1 MEGGETESGL
11 GEAGHRKWRLER
23 RTDFFM
29 EISIHLNHDLQLFCL
44 FFLPAFCL
52 ASAPQAPAL
61 HDLHVEI
68 KPGEQSGDAVVT
80 VNGKSRRIVKHA
92 TRAWPV
98 MKGENALI
106 IVEGQKPEE
115 NGKYRLLFVDGDTR
129 RRRDLGAI
137 PFSSGELKDV
147 QLPDGDWAF
156 VVTGQS
162 AASPMLI
169 VADNKA
175 VHGRVPGASAAR
187 IIGPLTVRYT
197 DTRTGHTV
205 SVPLTS
211 LLGAD
216 FDGIYQVH
224 AIAVNETD
232 YVQFQPDGSSAFS
245 THDGHTLKGRWWTD
259 GNAMTTVL
267 SNGQRLEW
275 LRASLTKVKG
285 VPAGMRLVVRL
296 LQPLESQKAKD
307 GDPVKA
313 VLLSPATV
321 EGKIYLPQGSE
332 FDGKI
337 VAVHGVGW
345 AFEHETAALTLKFD
359 IVTLPDGSTL
369 PIHTRL
375 YQVENAQEKVND
387 KGTIEGI
394 RSTGTTGH
402 SAESKIASVA
412 AVDPIAYLF
421 STVSSTAALGFA
433 EPEILYDAGTELEI
447 EVTAPLITSKVF
459 QPSVPP
465 IATSPGDLKKLEDMV
480 RALPFRTATQAKNK
494 PSDITNL
501 AFIGSTDAV
510 KRAFQAAEWV
520 FTDQLTASSTFRTL
534 KTISGNEAYKEAPM
548 SVLLLD
554 ERLPIFTL
562 TKTTNTF
569 NSRHHLRVFDP
580 ALEYQGEKILTS
592 SSTQDI
598 GIAFS
603 PKQKTFIHVIDQ
615 YIDNERS
622 QVVDDLIFTGCVAAV
637 QLVPRPWVPKD
648 TYNSTG
654 DRLRTDGAIA
664 VMKMTDCLHPKTT
677 PNDNAVP
684 PSRLER
690 ITRDTVLTL
699 RNDLWRGNLGYQG
712 YAGAKWLHKY
722 WRTKDEL
729 KPERGTWRKAN
740 IAGVDYEGLG
750 DISPEEQPTARISS
764 GNGEE
769 TTPGPA
775 EEAAERSHR
784 WDPPRYEIGLQG
796 GYLRYPTIRT
806 EGIGI
811 FASPKDP
818 NSGDPSFLIGLFDEV
833 DGGWTAGI
841 VFTANTWRWISNE
854 FSYNYERGKYQ
865 MGVLVLA
872 TGEIDPIEET
882 QSVGLATRQFEYNIL
897 FNARPRESRWRP
909 YAAIGPALQLISL
922 TDAPIK
928 KASGP
933 FKVGLQNIGILKAA
947 FDFGSTPPLEGG
959 GIYQIGLQYGCG
971 IKFRVLPR
979 LTVRAD
985 FRETWSKN
993 PQFILDSYTKD
1004 FFFTENYQAEYQFIR
1019 AESKFRQQRFTLGF
1033 AFTF

>member
-1 MEGGETESGL
+1 M
-11 GEAGHRKWRLER
+11 AVLER
-23 RTDFFM
+23 QSPEMVVWRRADFLMKMTF
-29 EISIHLNHDLQLFCL
+29 SINQLPPL
-44 FFLPAFCL
+44 LLLLFLPALCL
-52 ASAPQAPAL
+52 ASEAQSPAF
-61 HDLHVEI
+61 HNVRIEM

-80 VNGKSRRIVKHA
+80 AGGKSKRIVKHA

-98 MKGENALI
+98 MKGENAVI
-106 IVEGQKPEE
+106 IVRGEKPEE
-115 NGKYRLLFVDGDTR
+115 NGKYRLLFVEGETR
-129 RRRDLGAI
+129 KRRDLGAI
-137 PFSSGELKDV
+137 PFASGELKDV
-147 QLPDGDWAF
+147 QLPNGDWAF
-156 VVTGQS
+156 LLTGQS
-162 AASPMLI
+162 DGGPMLI
-169 VADNKA
+169 VADSD
-175 VHGRVPGASAAR
+175 VIHGRVPGATAVQF
-187 IIGPLTVRYT
+187 IDPLTVRYT
-197 DTRTGHTV
+197 DSRAGSAVTIPIAV
-205 SVPLTS
+205 
-211 LLGAD
+211 LLGTD
-216 FDGIYQVH
+216 LSGIYQVH
-224 AIAVNETD
+224 AVALNETD
-232 YVQFQPDGSSAFS
+232 YVQFQPDGGSVFS
-245 THDGHTLKGRWWTD
+245 TQGRHVLKGKWWTD
-259 GNAMTTVL
+259 GASMTTLLDDGRKFV
-267 SNGQRLEW
+267 W
-275 LRASLTKVKG
+275 LRTSLTEVKG

-296 LQPLESQKAKD
+296 LQALESQKAKD
-307 GDPVKA
+307 GDLVKA
-313 VLLSPATV
+313 VLLSPATIDG
-321 EGKIYLPQGSE
+321 EIYLPQGSE

-337 VAVHGVGW
+337 TAAHGVGW
-345 AFEHETAALTLKFD
+345 AFEHETAALTLEFD
-359 IVTLPDGSTL
+359 TVKLPGGGTL
-369 PIHTRL
+369 PIHARL
-375 YQVENAQEKVND
+375 YQVENAQEKVNN

-394 RSTGTTGH
+394 RSTGTPGH

-421 STVSSTAALGFA
+421 STVSSSAALGFA

-447 EVTAPLITSKVF
+447 EVTAPLITSKIF
-459 QPSVPP
+459 PSSVPA
-465 IATSPGDLKKLEDMV
+465 IATSAGDIKKLDDMV

-510 KRAFQAAEWV
+510 KRAFRAAGWV
-520 FTDQLTASSTFRTL
+520 YTDQLTATSTFRTF

-554 ERLPIFTL
+554 ERPPIFTL
-562 TKTTNTF
+562 TKTTNSF

-580 ALEYQGEKILTS
+580 ALEYQNGKVLTS

-603 PKQKTFIHVIDQ
+603 PKLKTFIHVIDQ

-622 QVVDDLIFTGCVAAV
+622 KVVDDLVFTGCVAAV

-648 TYNSTG
+648 AYNSTG

-664 VMKMTDCLHPKTT
+664 VMQMTDCRHPKAM
-677 PNDNAVP
+677 PDDNAVP
-684 PSRLER
+684 PSRLQR

-712 YAGAKWLHKY
+712 YAGAKWLRNY
-722 WRTKDEL
+722 WRTKNEL

-740 IAGVDYEGLG
+740 IAGVDYTGLG
-750 DISPEEQPTARISS
+750 DISTEEQPTARIGS
-764 GNGEE
+764 GNGEG

-775 EEAAERSHR
+775 EEAAEKSHR
-784 WDPPRYEIGLQG
+784 WDPPRYEIGVQG

-811 FASPKDP
+811 FASPVDP
-818 NSGDPSFLIGLFDEV
+818 NSLDPSFLIGLFDEV
-833 DGGWTAGI
+833 DGGWSAGI

-854 FSYNYERGKYQ
+854 FSYNYQRGKYR
-865 MGVLVLA
+865 MGVFVLNTA
-872 TGEIDPIEET
+872 DIDPIQET
-882 QSVGLATRQFEYNIL
+882 QTVGLATRQFEYNIL

-909 YAAIGPALQLISL
+909 YVAVGPALQLISL

-933 FKVGLQNIGILKAA
+933 FKLGLQNIGILKAA

-1004 FFFTENYQAEYQFIR
+1004 FFFTEDYKADYEFIR

>member
-1 MEGGETESGL
+1 L
-11 GEAGHRKWRLER
+11 Y
-23 RTDFFM
+23 
-29 EISIHLNHDLQLFCL
+29 QLSL
-44 FFLPAFCL
+44 VVILSAFLPALCI
-52 ASAPQAPAL
+52 ASEAQSPAF
-61 HDLHVEI
+61 HNVHVEL
-68 KPGEQSGDAVVT
+68 KPGEQSGDAVIT
-80 VNGKSRRIVKHA
+80 LKDKSKRIVKHA

-106 IVEGQKPEE
+106 VMRAEKPEE
-115 NGKYRLLFVDGDTR
+115 NGNYRLLFVEGQTR
-129 RRRDLGAI
+129 KRRDLGPI
-137 PFSSGELKDV
+137 PFASGELKDV

-156 VVTGQS
+156 VITGQS
-162 AASPMLI
+162 KAGSMLI
-169 VADNKA
+169 VADTDA
-175 VHGRVPGASAAR
+175 IHGRVPDASAAR
-187 IIGPLTVRYT
+187 IVHPLTVRYI
-197 DTRTGHTV
+197 DGHTGRSV
-205 SVPLTS
+205 SVPLAT
-211 LLGAD
+211 LLGTD
-216 FDGIYQVH
+216 FVGIYQVH
-224 AIAVNETD
+224 AVAVNQTD
-232 YVQFQPDGSSAFS
+232 YVQFQPDGSSVFS
-245 THDGHTLKGRWWTD
+245 TYDGHTMKGTWWTD
-259 GNAMTTVL
+259 GNTMTTVL
-267 SNGQRLEW
+267 NNGQKLQW
-275 LRASLTKVKG
+275 LRSSLTEVKG
-285 VPAGMRLVVRL
+285 VPAGTRLAVRL

-321 EGKIYLPQGSE
+321 DGKIYLPQGSE

-337 VAVHGVGW
+337 TAVHGVGW
-345 AFEHETAALTLKFD
+345 AFEHETAALTLEFD
-359 IVTLPDGSTL
+359 TVKLTDGSTL
-369 PIHTRL
+369 SIHTRL
-375 YQVENAQEKVND
+375 HQVENAQEKVNS
-387 KGTIEGI
+387 KGAIEGI
-394 RSTGTTGH
+394 RSTGTPGY

-412 AVDPIAYLF
+412 AIDPIAYLF

-447 EVTAPLITSKVF
+447 EITAPLITSKVF
-459 QPSVPP
+459 QPTVPP
-465 IATSPGDLKKLEDMV
+465 IATSPGDMKKLEDMV
-480 RALPFRTATQAKNK
+480 RALPFRTATEAKNK

-520 FTDQLTASSTFRTL
+520 YTDQLTANSTFRTV
-534 KTISGNEAYKEAPM
+534 KTIGGNEAYKEAPM

-554 ERLPIFTL
+554 ERPPIFTL
-562 TKTTNTF
+562 TKTTNSF

-580 ALEYQGEKILTS
+580 ALEYQTEKVLTS

-615 YIDNERS
+615 YIDNERAK
-622 QVVDDLIFTGCVAAV
+622 VVDDLIFTGCVAAV

-648 TYNSTG
+648 AYNSTG

-664 VMKMTDCLHPKTT
+664 VMQMTDCRHPKTT
-677 PNDNAVP
+677 PDDNAVP

-690 ITRDTVLTL
+690 ITRDTILTL

-712 YAGAKWLHKY
+712 YSGAKWLHNY
-722 WRTKDEL
+722 WRAKDEL

-740 IAGVDYEGLG
+740 VAGIDYTGIG
-750 DISPEEQPTARISS
+750 DISIDEQPAARIDF

-769 TTPGPA
+769 TTPGPV
-775 EEAAERSHR
+775 EEAAEKAHR

-796 GYLRYPTIRT
+796 GYLRYPTLRT
-806 EGIGI
+806 EGIAI
-811 FASPKDP
+811 FASPVDP
-818 NSGDPSFLIGLFDEV
+818 SSVDPSFFIGLFDEV
-833 DGGWTAGI
+833 DGGWSAGI

-854 FSYNYERGKYQ
+854 FSYNYQRGKYR
-865 MGVLVLA
+865 MGVFVLD
-872 TGEIDPIEET
+872 TGGEDPIQSV

-909 YAAIGPALQLISL
+909 YVAVGPAVQLLSL

-933 FKVGLQNIGILKAA
+933 FKLGLQNVGVLKAA

-971 IKFRVLPR
+971 IKFRILPR

-1004 FFFTENYQAEYQFIR
+1004 FFFTEDYKADYQFIR
-1019 AESKFRQQRFTLGF
+1019 ADSKFRQQRFTLGF

>member
-1 MEGGETESGL
+1 MKVFSRFNQNL
-11 GEAGHRKWRLER
+11 KAVL
-23 RTDFFM
+23 
-29 EISIHLNHDLQLFCL
+29 LFL
-44 FFLPAFCL
+44 LPAFCL
-52 ASAPQAPAL
+52 ASAPQPAAL
-61 HDLHVEI
+61 HDVHVDI
-68 KPGEQSGDAVVT
+68 RPGEQSGDAVVT
-80 VNGKSRRIVKHA
+80 INGKSKRIVKNA

-98 MKGENALI
+98 MNGENALI
-106 IVEGQKPEE
+106 VVKGEKAEE
-115 NGKYRLLFVDGDTR
+115 NGSYRLLFVEGETR
-129 RRRDLGAI
+129 RRRDLGAV
-137 PFSSGELKDV
+137 PFASGELKDI
-147 QLPDGDWAF
+147 QLPNGDWAF
-156 VVTGQS
+156 VITGQS
-162 AASPMLI
+162 ETGPMLI
-169 VADNKA
+169 VADSDA
-175 VHGRVPGASAAR
+175 IHGRVPGASAAQ
-187 IIGPLTVRYT
+187 IIQPLTVRYINSH
-197 DTRTGHTV
+197 TGQAVT
-205 SVPLTS
+205 VPLVS
-211 LLGAD
+211 LLGTD
-216 FDGIYQVH
+216 FRGIYEVH
-224 AIAVNETD
+224 AFEASETD
-232 YVQFQPDGSSAFS
+232 YVQFEPDGSSVFA
-245 THDGHTLKGRWWTD
+245 THDGHALRGSWWTD
-259 GNAMTTVL
+259 GIEMTTIL
-267 SNGQRLEW
+267 SNGQKLVW
-275 LRASLTKVKG
+275 LRTSLREVNG
-285 VPAGMRLVVRL
+285 VPAGTRLVVRL

-307 GDPVKA
+307 GDRVKA
-313 VLLSPATV
+313 VLLSPAMV
-321 EGKIYLPQGSE
+321 GGKIYLPQGSE
-332 FDGKI
+332 FEGKI
-337 VAVHGVGW
+337 TKVHGVGW
-345 AFEHETAALTLKFD
+345 ALEHETAALTLEFD
-359 IVTLPDGSTL
+359 TVKLTDGSAL
-369 PIHTRL
+369 AVHTRL

-387 KGTIEGI
+387 KGTVNGI
-394 RSTGTTGH
+394 RSTGTTGY

-433 EPEILYDAGTELEI
+433 EPEILYDAGTELVI
-447 EVTAPLITSKVF
+447 EVTAPLITSKIF
-459 QPSVPP
+459 EPSVPP
-465 IATSPGDLKKLEDMV
+465 IATSVNDVKKLEDMV
-480 RALPFRTATQAKNK
+480 RTLPFRTATEAKNK

-510 KRAFQAAEWV
+510 KRAFQAAGWV
-520 FTDQLTASSTFRTL
+520 YTDQLTANSTFRTF

-554 ERLPIFTL
+554 ERPPIFTL

-580 ALEYQGEKILTS
+580 ALEYQGKKVLTS

-622 QVVDDLIFTGCVAAV
+622 KVVDDLIFTGCVAAV

-648 TYNSTG
+648 AYNSTG

-664 VMKMTDCLHPKTT
+664 VMEMTDCSHPKTT
-677 PNDNAVP
+677 PDDNAVP

-699 RNDLWRGNLGYQG
+699 RNDVLRGNLGYQG
-712 YAGAKWLHKY
+712 YAGVKWLRNY

-750 DISPEEQPTARISS
+750 DISTEEQPTTRIGS
-764 GNGEE
+764 GNGEG

-775 EEAAERSHR
+775 EEAVEKSHR
-784 WDPPRYEIGLQG
+784 WDPPRYEIGVQG

-811 FASPKDP
+811 FASPIDP
-818 NSGDPSFLIGLFDEV
+818 NSLDPSFFIGLFDEV
-833 DGGWTAGI
+833 DGGWSAGI

-854 FSYNYERGKYQ
+854 FSYNYERGKYE
-865 MGVLVLA
+865 MGVLVLN
-872 TGEIDPIEET
+872 TGEIDPIQET

-909 YAAIGPALQLISL
+909 YVAVGPALQLISL

-933 FKVGLQNIGILKAA
+933 FKVGLQNIGLLKAA

-1004 FFFTENYQAEYQFIR
+1004 FFFTEDYQAQYEFIR